1 MSATLR
7 APAAP
12 DATDA
17 DAGTRQRVLQLV
29 ASSGPVAA
37 PEIAARLDLTP
48 AAIRRHLG
56 VLEQTAQI
64 AVHEAVG
71 TGPARRGRPARRYV
85 ATSQGQA
92 ALSHRYSELA
102 SEALRFLAETGG
114 PGAVEAFAERRVS
127 ELEQRLAEPVSA
139 GTTTTER
146 VH

>member
-48 AAIRRHLG
+48 TAIRRHLA
-56 VLEQTAQI
+56 VLEQTEQI
-64 AVHEAVG
+64 AVRESVG
-71 TGPARRGRPARRYV
+71 AGPARRGRPARRYV

-92 ALSHRYSELA
+92 ALSHRYSDLA
-102 SEALRFLAETGG
+102 ADALRFLAETGG
-114 PGAVEAFAERRVS
+114 PSAVEAFAERRVS
-127 ELEQRLAEPVSA
+127 ELEQRLTEPVRA
-139 GTTTTER
+139 GATTND
-146 VH
+146 